1 MLLFVFAVLYSYAH
15 TTVAI
20 AGNAYVIMAHNGS
33 CSATQ
38 VLATPADENRCRNK
52 GAAAV
57 GVLCALLLWICFCCI
72 LRRTARVLE
81 TIMKSMEFCYAKV
94 RSALT
99 LKLSL
104 KQCYM
109 ELWRSVTSW
118 RKAVLDAARVL
129 CKQAMSSCSACWH
142 AAAHALWCPCRMWDC
157 CWSACFRCF
166 ARSSVG
172 AVCCTCLA
180 DGCLGVAPEVFPYEF
195 KVLEQEDE
203 ELGGT
208 AKDAAVVACR

>member
-1 MLLFVFAVLYSYAH
+1 MILRPQYLPLRAAIPITAALVVLGYMLLFVFAVLYSYAH

-142 AAAHALWCPCRMWDC
+142 AAAHALCGVHA
-157 CWSACFRCF
+157 ACGTVAGVPAFDALL
-166 ARSSVG
+166 AR
-172 AVCCTCLA
+172 
-180 DGCLGVAPEVFPYEF
+180 
-195 KVLEQEDE
+195 Q
-203 ELGGT
+203 
-208 AKDAAVVACR
+208 